1 MTNGTEREGRAPA
14 GFRRELGLWDTTVVV
29 AGAILGVGIF
39 VNPSNVARILPD
51 PGWMLAAWFAG
62 GGVALLGSFVY
73 AELGARLPEVGGQ
86 YVYLA
91 RSWSPFVGYLYGVT
105 LLFVINSGGMAA
117 VASVLASYVDG
128 SILPLGKI
136 GRLALA
142 GAVLIAL
149 AEINVRGVRPGKRV
163 NNSLMALKLAGIAV
177 LIGLALLRR
186 PEAATRFA
194 MPAAGGATLAAFFA
208 ALVPILFAYGGW
220 QNCGSVAA
228 EIRDPR
234 RTLARANVLGV
245 GLIVAVYVGLVV
257 LDLWVLPPQEVA
269 GSSALA
275 ADVARTLVGAP
286 GARFVG
292 VLIVLSCL
300 GFLAVMTMTGPRLY
314 YAMAADGLFWRRAAR
329 LHPRFSTPSFTI
341 RMQAAVALILL
352 LSPDLRPA
360 PLLRRLRRL
369 ALLRPHR
376 RGPVRPAPASGGL
389 RGRLPRAGPP
399 GHDGAVRRGRRGRR
413 PRLRRLGAGAGR
425 RRLRRDRRRG
435 GELSDGEVAQEIAPG
450 AAAVTHGV
458 LLGGAH
464 LAVGPAL
471 PLRAEDRIPAEA
483 VAAARRQDQITDGLA
498 APDHGRGTV
507 GPGQDADRPRGRV
520 AQRQRRAGDPLGADR
535 FEHPAH
541 ERSRKAAQR
550 RELEPRLL
558 HHQGAADAGE
568 SGVGLGREHLF
579 QIERLDLGQVD
590 GDRFQPGA
598 RQAPRLGE
606 LSGVAGDQQQA
617 PLRAQLAAPGSTR

>member
-1 MTNGTEREGRAPA
+1 MTNGTERESGAPA
-14 GFRRELGLWDTTVVV
+14 GFRRELGLWDATVVV

-51 PGWMLAAWFAG
+51 PGWMLAAWIAG
-62 GGVALLGSFVY
+62 GAVALLGGFVY

-91 RSWSPFVGYLYGVT
+91 RSWSPFAGYLYGVT
-105 LLFVINSGGMAA
+105 LLFVVNSGGMAA

-128 SILPLGKI
+128 SILPLGQI
-136 GRLALA
+136 GRPALA

-149 AEINVRGVRPGKRV
+149 AEINVRGVRPAKRV
-163 NNSLMALKLAGIAV
+163 NNSLMALKLAGIAI

-194 MPAAGGATLAAFFA
+194 VPAAGGATLAAFFA

-257 LDLWVLPPQEVA
+257 LDLWVLSPRQVA
-269 GSSALA
+269 GSDALA

-341 RMQAAVALILL
+341 RLQAAVALVLL
-352 LSPDLRPA
+352 LSQTYDQLLSYVVFGDWLFFA
-360 PLLRRLRRL
+360 LTAAGLFVLRRRQVDPAGGFRVPGHPVTT
-369 ALLRPHR
+369 ALFVAV
-376 RGPVRPAPASGGL
+376 GAGVVADCFVSAPAQAAAGCGVIAAGALSY
-389 RGRLPRAGPP
+389 LP
-399 GHDGAVRRGRRGRR
+399 VSRRRRSRQAR
-413 PRLRRLGAGAGR
+413 PR
-425 RRLRRDRRRG
+425 
-435 GELSDGEVAQEIAPG
+435 
-450 AAAVTHGV
+450 
-458 LLGGAH
+458 
-464 LAVGPAL
+464 
-471 PLRAEDRIPAEA
+471 
-483 VAAARRQDQITDGLA
+483 
-498 APDHGRGTV
+498 
-507 GPGQDADRPRGRV
+507 
-520 AQRQRRAGDPLGADR
+520 
-535 FEHPAH
+535 
-541 ERSRKAAQR
+541 
-550 RELEPRLL
+550 
-558 HHQGAADAGE
+558 
-568 SGVGLGREHLF
+568 
-579 QIERLDLGQVD
+579 
-590 GDRFQPGA
+590 
-598 RQAPRLGE
+598 
-606 LSGVAGDQQQA
+606 
-617 PLRAQLAAPGSTR
+617 

>member
-1 MTNGTEREGRAPA
+1 MVEETGRAGEPPA
-14 GFRRELGLWDTTVVV
+14 GFRRELGLLDTTVVV

-51 PGWMLAAWFAG
+51 PGWMLAAWIAG
-62 GGVALLGSFVY
+62 GAVALVGGFVY

-128 SILPLGKI
+128 SIVSLGRL

-142 GAVLIAL
+142 GGVLIAL

-163 NNSLMALKLAGIAV
+163 NNSLMALKLGGIAILV
-177 LIGLALLRR
+177 GLALLRR
-186 PEAATRFA
+186 PDAATSFTL
-194 MPAAGGATLAAFFA
+194 PAAGGATLAAFFA

-220 QNCGSVAA
+220 QNCGSIAA

-257 LDLWVLPPQEVA
+257 LDLWVLPPQAVA

-329 LHPRFSTPSFTI
+329 LHPRFATPSFTI
-341 RMQAAVALILL
+341 RMQAAVALVLL
-352 LSPDLRPA
+352 LTQTYDQLLSYVVFGDWLFFA
-360 PLLRRLRRL
+360 LTAAGLFVLRRRQPQT
-369 ALLRPHR
+369 A
-376 RGPVRPAPASGGL
+376 GGF
-389 RGRLPRAGPP
+389 RVP
-399 GHDGAVRRGRRGRR
+399 GHPLTTGLFVATGAGVVANCFVSAPTQAAAGCAVIAAGALSYLLVRRR
-413 PRLRRLGAGAGR
+413 
-425 RRLRRDRRRG
+425 
-435 GELSDGEVAQEIAPG
+435 
-450 AAAVTHGV
+450 
-458 LLGGAH
+458 
-464 LAVGPAL
+464 
-471 PLRAEDRIPAEA
+471 
-483 VAAARRQDQITDGLA
+483 
-498 APDHGRGTV
+498 
-507 GPGQDADRPRGRV
+507 
-520 AQRQRRAGDPLGADR
+520 
-535 FEHPAH
+535 
-541 ERSRKAAQR
+541 
-550 RELEPRLL
+550 
-558 HHQGAADAGE
+558 
-568 SGVGLGREHLF
+568 
-579 QIERLDLGQVD
+579 
-590 GDRFQPGA
+590 
-598 RQAPRLGE
+598 
-606 LSGVAGDQQQA
+606 
-617 PLRAQLAAPGSTR
+617 